1 MYMFQYAAATTP
13 STGGSLVSFIIPLVL
28 MFAVFYFLLIRPQK
42 KKQTTRNNMLN
53 ALQKGDKIV
62 TIGGLHGTLLELADD
77 TVVIRVNDV
86 TKLTFDRN
94 AISHRVD
101 TSSEG

>member
-1 MYMFQYAAATTP
+1 MFQYAAAA
-13 STGGSLVSFIIPLVL
+13 SGGATGAGSLISFVIPLVL

-42 KKQTTRNNMLN
+42 KKQQTRNNMLN

-62 TIGGLHGTLLELADD
+62 TIGGLHGTIMELADD
-77 TVVIRVNDV
+77 TVVLRVNDV

-94 AISHRVD
+94 AISHRVE
-101 TSSEG
+101 TPSES